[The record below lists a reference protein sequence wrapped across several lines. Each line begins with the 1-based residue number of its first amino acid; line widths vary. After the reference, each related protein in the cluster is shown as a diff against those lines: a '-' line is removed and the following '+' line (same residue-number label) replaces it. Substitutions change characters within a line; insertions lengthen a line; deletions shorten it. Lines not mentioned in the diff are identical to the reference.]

1 MLRKRFMKKI
11 AATVLAATV
20 VFTSAV
26 PGLGTM
32 TAVEAAS
39 SYTNENLLVNPDFEE
54 STAFSPAGGS
64 HLGNWFY
71 WQHVSKTTD
80 TAQSGNGSVQL
91 TGNESSL
98 EQDVEGLQPG
108 MIYVFSVW
116 AKVSAA
122 GATSDHTIGIK
133 NYGGS
138 EIKKQVTSTDWQKY
152 EIEFVSTNGN
162 VRVFGWVD
170 QHQGVDMY
178 LDNASLSIKSEVQS
192 IAIENGKIDVTFN
205 DSFDGTL
212 STDSFSATYRTS
224 ADDTAKELAVSIEG
238 LSGNILTMSFAPVE
252 AIAVAQT
259 VTVNLTYK
267 GQTIT
272 LDYAVEASG
281 ESVVTAEVA
290 SVAAENGSVEV
301 VLSADPTVA
310 PKAADFDWKYS
321 IGSEEAKTLTVNA
334 FAYDKTTKTV
344 TATFDAI
351 RGIPSGE
358 QTVNVEVTYNEKT
371 VSDSFVVPVGT
382 ANTYYVDSTLGSDA
396 NDGLS
401 EDKAFA
407 TIDKLNTITFIPGDQ
422 ILFKKG
428 ETFVGCFK
436 PQGSGTKE
444 HPITI
449 GSYGE
454 GTERPVL
461 QPGEDWT
468 VDYVMSANAI
478 DRNVKVN
485 YVIQF
490 YNVEFWEVS
499 GLEIADP
506 DSSKYLDPSSE
517 EYLGKKHVYRSGI
530 TVQAEDIGT
539 LEHIYIDDMIIHGF
553 HGPLTNL
560 GKTSGGITMNVI
572 TNGDRD
578 RSLSVPTQINDIHV
592 TNCEIYDVGRSGI
605 NFLTPWSFRTE
616 EKWGPF
622 DYGTRG
628 YDYLPYEDFY
638 MANNYIH
645 DVDGDGTIID
655 NCSGAIAEYNLVTRC
670 CLRPALNGGSAA
682 VGLFNWNSDDT
693 YFQFNEVYDIKPGPV
708 ARQENDNQGIEI
720 DALNDRTWV
729 QYNYVHDNY
738 GGFMMLCN
746 VGDNYR
752 SFDGIIRYN
761 ISQNDYAHSRQGLF
775 DIYSANYGTEV
786 YNNTFYLTERA
797 LKPNSNEIFLFS
809 AVGAYETMKF
819 YNNIFYY
826 DGETP
831 AAANMFG
838 DGAIDWQSNIF
849 YGFTNLPEND
859 NAGAPNLSV
868 DPALVDIGSGST
880 GAYPGDKAD
889 LAGYYLTDDS
899 PAKNA
904 GVPVENNG
912 GRDYFGNEVA
922 GIPDIGAYESGSV
935 VLKVMAQGYAFD
947 QEAKTVTI
955 DSNDKTT
962 ADELLESLIY
972 EDGVVVELKR
982 GSATLDGGVRVNEGD
997 AVVASYEGKT
1007 VTYTVDMVTGET
1019 SNVIPV
1025 DEMKATAGSE
1035 ETASENNA
1043 VGNVLDGRVGTI
1055 WHTAWG
1061 GAAAADRYVTIELT
1075 NDYKVSEYIYTP
1087 RTGGGKNGIITK
1099 YEIYTSDD
1107 NATWTKVAA
1116 GDWAEDSAV
1125 KTVKFDTPVQ
1135 AKYIKLLAVES
1146 VGEFASAAE
1155 IRLQGERVYNDIVAP
1170 TAPKVT
1176 ASDVTKTS
1184 AKITWT
1190 SATDNEG
1197 VVEYR
1202 LMNGE
1207 DVIATFDSTE
1217 SSYVVSDLT
1226 EGTEYTFSVCAVDE
1240 AGNVSVAGTVTVE
1253 TLSDEPEVCKHINVE
1268 VKDAKEATCTETG
1281 YTGDTVCKD
1290 CGEVVT
1296 EGKEIAAKGHT
1307 FGEWTVVK
1315 EATTEAEGLEERV
1328 CACGEKEERTI
1339 EKLPAENPEDPD
1351 QPDKPTDPVDP
1362 EKPDTDDKEEDK
1374 SPVTGDAASM
1384 MVWVL
1389 VMMMAAAVVIAKRK
1403 TNK

>member
-1 MLRKRFMKKI
+1 MLKKRFMKKI
-11 AATVLAATV
+11 AAAVIAATV
-20 VFTSAV
+20 IFTNAV
-26 PGLGTM
+26 PYLGTM
-32 TAVEAAS
+32 NAVEAAS
-39 SYTNENLLVNPDFEE
+39 TYANDNLLVNSDFEE
-54 STAFSPAGGS
+54 DKAFSPAGQS
-64 HLGNWFY
+64 HLGNWFF
-71 WQHVSKTTD
+71 WQSASKTTS
-80 TAQSGNGSVQL
+80 TAQSGNASVQF

-98 EQDVEGLQPG
+98 EQDIEGLQPG
-108 MIYVFSVW
+108 LTYVFTVW
-116 AKVSAA
+116 AKVSAT
-122 GATSDHTIGIK
+122 GATADHTIGIK
-133 NYGGS
+133 NHGS
-138 EIKKQVTSTDWQKY
+138 AEVKKQVTSTEWEKY
-152 EIEFVSTNGN
+152 EIEFVSTTGK

-170 QHQGVDMY
+170 QLQGVTMY
-178 LDNASLSIKSEVQS
+178 IDNASLTVKSEVKN
-192 IAIENGKIDVTFN
+192 IAIENGKIDVEFNDTFN
-205 DSFDGTL
+205 GQL

-252 AIAVAQT
+252 AIAVEQT

-267 GQTIT
+267 GQTIM
-272 LDYAVEASG
+272 LDYVVEASG
-281 ESVVTAEVA
+281 EAVVTADIV
-290 SVAAENGSVEV
+290 SVDAENGSVTV
-301 VLSADPTVA
+301 VLSENPTVA
-310 PKAADFDWKYS
+310 PTVADFVWKYS
-321 IGSEEAKTLTVNA
+321 IGSEAAEAFEVTDFVYNKE
-334 FAYDKTTKTV
+334 TKTV
-344 TATFDAI
+344 TAAFDEI

-358 QTVNVEVTYNEKT
+358 QTVKVDVTYNEKT
-371 VSDSFVVPVGT
+371 VSDSFKVAVGK
-382 ANTYYVDSTLGSDA
+382 ANTYYVDSTLGDDA

-444 HPITI
+444 HPIII

-454 GTERPVL
+454 GTDRPVL

-490 YNVEFWEVS
+490 YNVEFWEAS

-506 DSSKYLDPSSE
+506 DSEKYFDTSSP
-517 EYLGKKHVYRSGI
+517 EYLGTKNVYRSGI

-572 TNGDRD
+572 TNGDRN
-578 RSLSVPTQINDIHV
+578 RALSVPTQINDIRV

-605 NFLTPWSFRTE
+605 NFLTPWSFRNE

-655 NCSGAIAEYNLVTRC
+655 NCSNAVSEYNLVTRC
-670 CLRPALNGGSAA
+670 CLQPQLGGGSAA

-693 YFQFNEVYDIKPGPV
+693 YFQFNEVYDIRPGYGSYQ
-708 ARQENDNQGIEI
+708 ANDNQGIEI

-729 QYNYVHDNY
+729 QYNYVHDNF

-797 LKPNSNEIFLFS
+797 LKPNSSEIFLFS

-831 AAANMFG
+831 AAANMYG
-838 DGAIDWQSNIF
+838 DDAIDWQSNIF
-849 YGFTNLPEND
+849 YGFTNLPKND
-859 NAGAPNLSV
+859 NAGAPNLSI

-880 GAYPGDKAD
+880 GTYPGDKAD
-889 LAGYYLTDDS
+889 LAGYYLSDNS
-899 PAKNA
+899 PAIDA
-904 GVPVENNG
+904 GVPLENNG
-912 GRDYFGNEVA
+912 GRDYFGNKVT

-935 VLKVMAQGYAFD
+935 ALKVLAQGYAFD
-947 QEAKTVTI
+947 QEEKTVTI
-955 DSNDKTT
+955 DSNAKTT
-962 ADELLESLIY
+962 ADEFLASLIY

-982 GSATLDGGVRVNEGD
+982 GSAALSGGVRVAEGD
-997 AVVASYEGKT
+997 VVTATYEGKT
-1007 VTYTVDMVTGET
+1007 ISYRVEMVAGEV

-1025 DEMKATAGSE
+1025 EDMEAKAGSE
-1035 ETASENNA
+1035 ETVDEDNKAS
-1043 VGNVLDGRVGTI
+1043 NVLDGKVGTI
-1055 WHTAWG
+1055 WHTSWG
-1061 GAAAADRYVTIELT
+1061 GAAAADRYITIELK
-1075 NDYKVSEYIYTP
+1075 NDYEIFEYIYTP

-1107 NATWTKVAA
+1107 NATWTKVAS
-1116 GDWAEDSAV
+1116 GDWAEDSEV
-1125 KTVKFDTPVQ
+1125 KTAKFDTPVQ
-1135 AKYIKLLAVES
+1135 AKFVKLLAVNS
-1146 VGEFASAAE
+1146 VGGFASAAE
-1155 IRLQGERVYNDIVAP
+1155 VRLQGERVYSDIVAP
-1170 TAPKVT
+1170 TAPV
-1176 ASDVTKTS
+1176 ASADDVTKTS
-1184 AKITWT
+1184 AKISWT
-1190 SATDNEG
+1190 PATDNEG

-1207 DVIATFDSTE
+1207 EVIATFDPTE
-1217 SSYVVSDLT
+1217 VSYVVTDLE
-1226 EGTEYTFSVCAVDE
+1226 EGTEYTFEVCAVDE
-1240 AGNVSVAGTVTVE
+1240 AGNVSVAGTVTVT
-1253 TLSDEPEVCKHINVE
+1253 TLADEPEVCKHTNTE
-1268 VKDAKEATCTETG
+1268 VKDAKAATCTEEG

-1290 CGEVVT
+1290 CGEVVAK
-1296 EGKEIAAKGHT
+1296 GKAIAAKGHT
-1307 FGEWTVVK
+1307 FGKWTVVK
-1315 EATTEAEGLEERV
+1315 EATTETEGLEERV
-1328 CACGEKEERTI
+1328 CACGEKETRTI
-1339 EKLPAENPEDPD
+1339 AKLPVENPE
-1351 QPDKPTDPVDP
+1351 QPDEPNTPTDPEQP
-1362 EKPDTDDKEEDK
+1362 ETDDKEEDK
-1374 SPVTGDAASM
+1374 SPVTGDATSVMLWAI
-1384 MVWVL
+1384 
-1389 VMMMAAAVVIAKRK
+1389 VMMMAAAVVIVKRK
-1403 TNK
+1403 ETK